1 MKGDSAMDY
10 NYDAVYAAVGTGIL
24 TVYTI
29 IVLAITVL
37 TIIACWKVFTKAGK
51 PGWACIVP
59 FYSQYCLFDIAW
71 GNGWLFLL
79 SFVPCV
85 NFVIMIMLYLKLA
98 KAFGKGTGFGLGLV
112 FLNAIFMLIL
122 GFGDAQYIGPQE

>member
-1 MKGDSAMDY
+1 MDY
-10 NYDAVYAAVGTGIL
+10 NYDAVYSAVGAGVFA
-24 TVYTI
+24 VYTI
-29 IVLAITVL
+29 IILAITVL
-37 TIIACWKVFTKAGK
+37 TIIASWKIYTKAGK

-85 NFVIMIMLYLKLA
+85 NLVIIIMLYLKLA
-98 KAFGKGTGFGLGLV
+98 KAFGKGTGFGLGLI
-112 FLNAIFMLIL
+112 FLNTIFMLIL
-122 GFGDAQYIGPQE
+122 GFSDAQYIGSQE